1 MDSNL
6 ILNDIKELTVIF
18 DHIGIYLSEF
28 NEICKKMI
36 LNCFDAIK
44 EDDFKKRK
52 EGINLKKKKA

>member
-36 LNCFDAIK
+36 LNCFGAIN
-44 EDDFKKRK
+44 EEDFKKRK
-52 EGINLKKKKA
+52 EGIY